1 LKISTNISINDWTA
15 FINEHRSGTIFQS
28 PEIFDFFRKVRRVEP
43 LVLAA
48 YDDEEKLCG
57 VLMGIFTCEKE
68 GIGKLLSSR
77 MVIYGGPLLTG
88 DEDQKRSCLDAIL
101 KELVHQTKGKAL
113 FTQFRNYF
121 SWEEYLDVFER
132 YGFTFL
138 DRLNYIVRLP
148 ETGDRRPV
156 TGNRLP
162 DMSESRRRQI
172 RKGLSGGAEIIK
184 PANIEQLK
192 EFYNI
197 LFKLYRY
204 KIKKPLADWSFFE
217 NFYKQTSPRPPSP
230 VPHPPIGI
238 IRLIRFE
245 GKIIGGILAPVFKD
259 KCIYEW
265 YICGLDKE
273 YKDQYPSVLATWAAI
288 EYALNNNLN
297 CFDFM
302 GVGKPDVLYGV
313 RDFKAR
319 FGGELVNY
327 GRITRI
333 NNPLLYNFAELGFN
347 VLALFKKI

>member
-1 LKISTNISINDWTA
+1 M
-15 FINEHRSGTIFQS
+15 
-28 PEIFDFFRKVRRVEP
+28 
-43 LVLAA
+43 LAA
-48 YDDEEKLCG
+48 YDDDEKLCG
-57 VLMGIFTCEKE
+57 VLTGIFMCEKE
-68 GIGKLLSSR
+68 GIGRLLSSR

-88 DEDQKRSCLDAIL
+88 DEDQKRSCLDAML

-121 SWEEYLDVFER
+121 SWEEYLPVFEKH
-132 YGFTFL
+132 GFNLL
-138 DRLNYIVRLP
+138 DRLNYIIRLLETGDWKPVTDCRLP
-148 ETGDRRPV
+148 E
-156 TGNRLP
+156 
-162 DMSESRRRQI
+162 MSSSRRRQI
-172 RKGLSGGAEIIK
+172 RKGLAGGAEIIE
-184 PANIEQLK
+184 PDNIDQVRA
-192 EFYNI
+192 FYDI
-197 LFKLYRY
+197 LYKLYRY
-204 KIKKPLADWSFFE
+204 KVRKPLAHWSFFE
-217 NFYKQTSPRPPSP
+217 NFYRLSQSPNHPNNETVKQWNNGS
-230 VPHPPIGI
+230 IGI
-238 IRLIRFE
+238 IRLIRYNDR
-245 GKIIGGILAPVFKD
+245 IIGGILAPVFKD

-288 EYALNNNLN
+288 EYAINNNLN

-302 GVGKPDVLYGV
+302 GVGKPDVPYGV